1 MALKKYFSNIFKR
14 DKLFSFDVSTIV
26 QQMFNEAGITPEYSD
41 KNMFL
46 TVIDG
51 VHCGFKTVL
60 KCDEENSNKLFIYA
74 PFPISVPEHIAS
86 LIPYELNRLNKINKY
101 KSEIAIQEN
110 NGGYSI
116 FAFTDCEFNK
126 APTTNEV
133 KELMLHTIDLMD
145 DENFCS
151 LACTIF
157 GYSTYDELQKR
168 MICNAKIKGAQVD
181 IQMTDGYCVLRDK
194 TDGMTA
200 SRYAGRMLMFSAHI
214 IEQQISQEYIRKIL
228 ESQTPLLTIMQEA
241 YNVADNIERDI
252 LRKLLY
258 LTLYKKTDPDNEDDS
273 MLGRL
278 EAVSMIEKDKYSL
291 LYGIEERV

>member
-1 MALKKYFSNIFKR
+1 MR
-14 DKLFSFDVSTIV
+14 V
-26 QQMFNEAGITPEYSD
+26 
-41 KNMFL
+41 
-46 TVIDG
+46 
-51 VHCGFKTVL
+51 
-60 KCDEENSNKLFIYA
+60 
-74 PFPISVPEHIAS
+74 
-86 LIPYELNRLNKINKY
+86 
-101 KSEIAIQEN
+101 
-110 NGGYSI
+110 
-116 FAFTDCEFNK
+116 
-126 APTTNEV
+126 
-133 KELMLHTIDLMD
+133 
-145 DENFCS
+145 
-151 LACTIF
+151 
-157 GYSTYDELQKR
+157 
-168 MICNAKIKGAQVD
+168 
-181 IQMTDGYCVLRDK
+181 RDK

-278 EAVSMIEKDKYSL
+278 EAVSMIVKDKNSL